1 MTDLILY
8 QSAIRDLTRPK
19 RLFWVCVLILI
30 APALALLVRL
40 SIHNHLDIASFYQQ
54 LCSTIVYGFVLVL
67 LSVLFATG
75 AITSELEQK
84 TIVYLLT
91 RPVARWRI
99 LLAKYLAAVTIATL
113 AAWLSL
119 SLLAAITIGAQGL
132 AAAHFWLQMGIIPL
146 GVLAY
151 SGVFLFI
158 AALTGRTLV
167 PLGIGIFYGFLWETI
182 VPELPGNFKV
192 ASLMTYL
199 HLMAKIKTQNQDS
212 GSLFSTAS
220 TFHITLSVAWLV
232 ILLTFIL
239 SLMASLMLF
248 SVKEYVPR
256 EETA

>member
-8 QSAIRDLTRPK
+8 QSAIRDLTRPR
-19 RLFWVCVLILI
+19 RLFWVFALILI
-30 APALALLVRL
+30 APGLALLVRL
-40 SIHNHLDIASFYQQ
+40 SLHSHFHGASFYQDI
-54 LCSTIVYGFVLVL
+54 CTTIVYGFVLVL

-113 AAWLSL
+113 AGWLSL
-119 SLLAAITIGAQGL
+119 SLLAAISLGVHGL
-132 AAAHFWLQMGIIPL
+132 AAAHFWLQMAIIPI

-167 PLGIGIFYGFLWETI
+167 PLGIGIFYGFLWETV

-199 HLMAKIKTQNQDS
+199 HLMAKLKTESGDT

-220 TFHITLSVAWLV
+220 TYHITLTVAWVV
-232 ILLTFIL
+232 ILSTFIL